1 MKKALAVVLVAACIG
16 VFAGAAMAQV
26 PFVQVFFDA
35 DVFGEGYS
43 VTQSDCLPPNTISD
57 LNVVAMNWNM
67 FIQAID
73 FKVIIPPALLYLS
86 DTPNT
91 TIADPV
97 IGNSPSGMAIA
108 YNIPRNGFSPLLLT
122 TIRVLW
128 TGACNCAAGPQA
140 IVVTGFDP
148 SVNPNPQAVRWPD
161 FVQLDGVGMTSLICP
176 GPVSTQSSTWG
187 GVKALYR

>member
-16 VFAGAAMAQV
+16 VFAGAALAQV

-35 DVFGEGYS
+35 DVWGEGYS
-43 VTQSDCLPPNTISD
+43 ETQSDCLAPGTVSD
-57 LNVVAMNWNM
+57 LYVVALNWNM
-67 FIQAID
+67 FMQAID
-73 FKVIIPPALLYLS
+73 FKVILPVALLYLS

-97 IGNSPSGMAIA
+97 IGSSPAGMAIA
-108 YNIPRNGFSPLLLT
+108 YNIPRNGFQALLLT
-122 TIRVLW
+122 KIRVFW
-128 TGACNCAAGPQA
+128 TGQCNCAAGPQA
-140 IVVTGFDP
+140 IEVVGFDANI
-148 SVNPNPQAVRWPD
+148 NPNPTAVRWPD
-161 FVQLDGVGMTSLICP
+161 FTQLAGVGMTSLICP